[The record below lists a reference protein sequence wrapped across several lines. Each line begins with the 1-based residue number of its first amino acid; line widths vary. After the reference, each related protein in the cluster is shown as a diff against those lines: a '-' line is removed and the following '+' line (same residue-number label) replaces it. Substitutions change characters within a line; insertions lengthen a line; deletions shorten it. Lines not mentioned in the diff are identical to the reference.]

1 MVYQYDRISAVNYAK
16 KWALSQNECFGNF
29 DEIGGDCTAF
39 VSECLFN
46 GSGYMNFTPDFG
58 WYYVSMKDR
67 AAAWSGVE
75 YLYTFLTTNTQRAVF
90 GHEIDVSQTK
100 IGDIIQLQNP
110 QKRFYHSVIV
120 SSVGPLPSPNN
131 ILVCSHSQNA
141 LNKLLSNYNYYNF
154 RVIHI
159 DGYYA

>member
-1 MVYQYDRISAVNYAK
+1 MVYQYNRRGAVEYAK
-16 KWALSQNECFGNF
+16 RWALSQNMCFGNF

-39 VSECLFN
+39 VSECLFY
-46 GSGYMNFTPDFG
+46 GSGYMNFTPDLG

-75 YLYTFLTTNTQRAVF
+75 YLYNFLTTNTQRAVF
-90 GHEIDVSQTK
+90 GHEADVTQTE
-100 IGDIIQLQNP
+100 IGDVVQLQNP
-110 QKRFYHSVIV
+110 DGRFYHSVIV
-120 SSVGPLPSPNN
+120 SSVGDAVSPDN

-141 LNKLLSNYNYYNF
+141 LNKPLANYNYYNF
-154 RVIHI
+154 RIIHI